1 MKTYEQAIKEA
12 EIMKNQAFRDM
23 LRAAPKNENN
33 AEAYAA
39 NRRSHD
45 YWLGYIEGMADSE
58 VKDDARNYDIDMIEC
73 IPPADGYAE
82 AWRRGYRAGLNWQRD
97 GEC

>member
-12 EIMKNQAFRDM
+12 EIMKNQAFQDM
-23 LRAAPKNENN
+23 LKAAPKNENN

-45 YWLGYIEGMADSE
+45 YWLGYIEAIG
-58 VKDDARNYDIDMIEC
+58 
-73 IPPADGYAE
+73 E
-82 AWRRGYRAGLNWQRD
+82 AY
-97 GEC
+97 